1 MDHEVALIEAAS
13 KENMGTM
20 VLDVAH
26 MCERLPLSDRKV
38 LGKMLGLLASDSPA
52 ISYFPLAVAIAVKS
66 VVDNHAQN
74 YSAQLV
80 ELLQNN
86 APLIL
91 EFSAVMDRMH
101 GVTVLGSS
109 MMSKYSA
116 FLLKLVERTLTC
128 ATGGPSLADYEC
140 EQSVPSSTSES
151 CLTSGVCV
159 GVTQVH
165 HRPKYAI
172 DGDKDATECRHQFVS
187 GSHWQ

>member
-1 MDHEVALIEAAS
+1 
-13 KENMGTM
+13 
-20 VLDVAH
+20 
-26 MCERLPLSDRKV
+26 
-38 LGKMLGLLASDSPA
+38 
-52 ISYFPLAVAIAVKS
+52 
-66 VVDNHAQN
+66 
-74 YSAQLV
+74 
-80 ELLQNN
+80 
-86 APLIL
+86 
-91 EFSAVMDRMH
+91 MDRMH

-151 CLTSGVCV
+151 CLTSSVCV

-187 GSHWQ
+187 GSHGSTRTGGIFTWFYRHGICYAFYIIPNAEGRNEAFPVLLKYFKVAPKVVVYDFACALQKYCLNRQPEHSRIPCFW